1 MSDNKQDI
9 KGNKFDFQI
18 LRRLLTFA
26 RPYRLQFFLLVL
38 VTIVFSVS
46 SPFIPKLAFKA
57 VTDIKGSGDVSLLID
72 HALLMFGVLLLQVI
86 AQFFNT
92 YLSGWLGQNVI
103 KDIRVQLYEHILKLR
118 LKFYDTTPIGRLV
131 TRTISDI
138 ETLNNVFSQGLAQV
152 VAEIL
157 QIIAILIFMFM
168 LSWKLSLISLVT
180 LPFLFFATYVFKEKM
195 KVAYSSVRTAVA
207 SLNTFVQEHISGMSV
222 VQIFGAEQIELEKF
236 KSVNEEHRNANIKTV
251 KYFSIYFPVAE
262 VMTALSIGL
271 VVWGAAYGIIERN
284 WDIEPEVIL
293 PFIMWINMFFRPIR
307 QIADRFNTIQNGIIS
322 TERIMRLLDSTEHVV
337 DEGDYSPENVVG
349 NIEFDQ
355 VWFAYKDE
363 DYVLQD
369 ISFSV
374 NQGQTVAFVGA
385 TGAGKSSVINLLNKY
400 YEINEGEIRLDGRN
414 IDDYSLSNLRKHI
427 GVVLQDVFLFS
438 TSIRENITLGESSI
452 SDEQLWEAAELVGA
466 KEFISKLPGKLDF
479 VVQERG
485 MSLSVGQRQL
495 ISFVRAMVYN
505 PRIIV
510 LDEATS
516 SIDSETELMIQ
527 NAIEKM
533 MSDRTAIVIAHR
545 LSTIQSADKIIVLDK
560 GQIMEEGNHE
570 SLLKTDGYYAQLHS
584 MQYKI
589 LKNN

>member
-1 MSDNKQDI
+1 MSEKEQNI

-18 LRRLLTFA
+18 LKRLLSFVG
-26 RPYRLQFFLLVL
+26 PYKVKFFFLIFA
-38 VTIVFSVS
+38 TIVFSVS
-46 SPFIPKLAFKA
+46 SPFIPKIVFITVTEIRETGDYNLLAQY
-57 VTDIKGSGDVSLLID
+57 
-72 HALLMFGVLLLQVI
+72 ALLMFGVLGIQVI

-92 YLSGWLGQNVI
+92 YLSGWLGQNII

-118 LKFYDTTPIGRLV
+118 LKFYDNTPIGRLV

-138 ETLNNVFSQGLAQV
+138 ETLNDVFSQGLAQV

-157 QIIAILIFMFM
+157 QIIAILVFMFM

-195 KVAYSSVRTAVA
+195 KSAYSLVRTAVA

-222 VQIFGAEQIELEKF
+222 VQIFGAEKSELEKF
-236 KSVNEEHRNANIKTV
+236 EAVNKEHRDANIKTV

-262 VMTALSIGL
+262 VVSAISIGL

-322 TERIMRLLDSTEHVV
+322 TERIIRLLDSNEHVV
-337 DEGDYSPENVVG
+337 DEGQLDPSSVTG
-349 NIEFDQ
+349 DIRFDD
-355 VWFAYKDE
+355 VWFAYNDE
-363 DYVLQD
+363 DYVLKN
-369 ISFSV
+369 ISFEV
-374 NQGQTVAFVGA
+374 KKGQTVAFVGA
-385 TGAGKSSVINLLNKY
+385 TGAGKSSIINLLNKY
-400 YEINEGEIRLDGRN
+400 YEINKGAIYLDERN
-414 IDDYSLSNLRKHI
+414 IDEYKLSNLRKHI

-452 SDEQLWEAAELVGA
+452 TDEQLWAAAELVGA
-466 KEFISKLPGKLDF
+466 KDFIDRLPGKLDF

-485 MSLSVGQRQL
+485 LSLSVGQRQL

-505 PRIIV
+505 PQIIV

-516 SIDSETELMIQ
+516 SIDSETEVLIQ
-527 NAIEKM
+527 KAIEKM
-533 MSDRTAIVIAHR
+533 MVDRTAIVIAHR
-545 LSTIQSADKIIVLDK
+545 LSTIQSADEIIVMDK
-560 GQIMEEGNHE
+560 GEIVEKGAHHDLMKN
-570 SLLKTDGYYAQLHS
+570 DGFYAQLHQ
-584 MQYKI
+584 MQYKN
-589 LKNN
+589 K